1 MATTTHNLKIKAV
14 LDTSEIRS
22 QLNRIRE
29 SSPVGGGLNSS
40 LDLNNAISRLIQA
53 LDKLPSNITREQ
65 KQSGVAQNFNARA
78 FAGFAVG
85 YGINKIGNSFSE
97 LLEAKGYSK
106 TDVVKSALTNI
117 GTGAVAG
124 AAFGPAGAALGAAFG
139 IATAAID
146 SWADS
151 VKKSQDELE
160 KWNSIIKEAQKTQQ
174 KESSYLTERN
184 SREFLSQAVKRLDID
199 SLMQARQSAY
209 QKNLSARELMGK
221 DLPAMLEEKKA
232 LEQRIKD
239 IDDRRQRTTYTQ
251 STYGVQAQTVGD
263 LSDREADAQIEQ
275 VKKQMSQ
282 LEENIK
288 RRNSALEVAQA
299 TDREIAEIDAAIAQI
314 EADKKQ
320 VAEQALKAQED
331 ELKAIQKA
339 QEEAKKRVELMTSLN
354 QAISDQLESY
364 NITKENKRI
373 KELIGSGDIKAIA
386 DEKKKQDK
394 IAKDSES
401 NYKSLLEQAQ
411 QATTPEGKEFF
422 LEQANEE
429 KKIWQQAESAADSL
443 GITLDQFQDAVA
455 REVKN
460 RKELLDKSKQSLT
473 DIIKQN
479 TNQYYKAG
487 ISVGEF
493 GKAGI
498 QGGAQPTLGSSNLV
512 GVRESAADIRAKGGG
527 MLFGTKDS
535 RRLFGTNEVASDIV
549 ARNAEEKIGE
559 AEQSYEVGYDVGQDK
574 TEKVIDIAEVIK
586 DLLAEMKQQ
595 QKIQTEIQRESI
607 KQGLL

>member
-14 LDTSEIRS
+14 LDTSEIRGK
-22 QLNRIRE
+22 LNGIRE
-29 SSPVGGGLNSS
+29 SSPVGGGVNSS
-40 LDLNNAISRLIQA
+40 LDLSNAINRLIQA
-53 LDKLPSNITREQ
+53 LDKLPSNISREQ
-65 KQSGVAQNFNARA
+65 KQSGVTQNFNARA

-85 YGINKIGNSFSE
+85 YGINKIGNSFSK
-97 LLEAKGYSK
+97 LLEEKGYSK

-139 IATAAID
+139 VATAAID

-174 KESSYLTERN
+174 KESNYLTERN

-199 SLMQARQSAY
+199 SLMQARQNAY

-221 DLPAMLEEKKA
+221 DLPAMLEQKKA
-232 LEQRIKD
+232 LEQSIKD
-239 IDDRRQRTTYTQ
+239 IDSRRQRTIYTQ
-251 STYGVQAQTVGD
+251 SAYGVQAQTVGYLTD
-263 LSDREADAQIEQ
+263 KEADAQIEQ
-275 VKKQMSQ
+275 VKEQITQ

-299 TDREIAEIDAAIAQI
+299 TDKEIAEIDAAIAQI

-331 ELKAIQKA
+331 ELKEIQKA

-354 QAISDQLESY
+354 QDISDQIESY

-373 KELIGSGDIKAIA
+373 KELIRSGDINAIA
-386 DEKKKQDK
+386 DEKKKQDQ

-401 NYKSLLEQAQ
+401 NYKSLLEQAK

-422 LEQANEE
+422 LGQAEDAKE
-429 KKIWQQAESAADSL
+429 RWQQSQNQSDALENYQKTLAEQIASQIESS
-443 GITLDQFQDAVA
+443 
-455 REVKN
+455 RENPLENALNKFNV
-460 RKELLDKSKQSLT
+460 DYSSGKS
-473 DIIKQN
+473 
-479 TNQYYKAG
+479 
-487 ISVGEF
+487 
-493 GKAGI
+493 
-498 QGGAQPTLGSSNLV
+498 
-512 GVRESAADIRAKGGG
+512 
-527 MLFGTKDS
+527 
-535 RRLFGTNEVASDIV
+535 
-549 ARNAEEKIGE
+549 IGE
-559 AEQSYEVGYDVGQDK
+559 EAYDVSQDL
-574 TEKVIDIAEVIK
+574 EKDQLDVTKEIAKHIQKVE
-586 DLLAEMKQQ
+586 EH
-595 QKIQTEIQRESI
+595 QKILIEVTRALA
-607 KQGLL
+607 GFGVLG